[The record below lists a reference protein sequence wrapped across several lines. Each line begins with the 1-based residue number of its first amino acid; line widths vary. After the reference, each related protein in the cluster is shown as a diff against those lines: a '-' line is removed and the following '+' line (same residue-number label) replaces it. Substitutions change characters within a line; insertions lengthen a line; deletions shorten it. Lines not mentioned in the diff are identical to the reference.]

1 MPLPAFLTQRHGEL
15 HFEDLSLE
23 QLARTHGT
31 PLFVYSQA
39 AMLQALG
46 AYQRG
51 LAGRSHLICYAM
63 KANSSLAILQTL
75 VRAGCGLDIV
85 SGGELDRA
93 LAAGCAPERIIF
105 SGVGKTRSEMRRAL
119 EVGIGCFNVESRAEL
134 AVLDEVARAAGQVA
148 RVSLRVNPDVDA
160 RTHPYISTGLKDNKF
175 GIAHDE
181 VIATYRE
188 AASRPGLEVLGI
200 DCHIGSQITQAEPYL
215 DALER
220 VLDLVETIE
229 ADGLRLRH
237 LDFGGGLGIDYNGD
251 TPPAADVLWAQLLQR
266 LDARG
271 FGDRK
276 IVIEPGRSL
285 VGNAGV
291 CLTEVLYEK
300 PGEHK
305 NFLIVDAAMNDL
317 PRPAMYQAYHR
328 IEPVRAR
335 SDTAPTT
342 WDVVGPVCESGDWL
356 GREREL
362 AVRTGDVLAVL
373 SAGAYCM
380 SMASNYNTRGRAAE
394 LLVHGSEVRV
404 IRQRETAADQMRL
417 EMPLA

>member
-1 MPLPAFLTQRHGEL
+1 MPLPAYLTQRHGEL
-15 HFEDLSLE
+15 HVEDASLDA
-23 QLARTHGT
+23 LARAHGT
-31 PLFVYSQA
+31 PLFVYSKA

-51 LAGRSHLICYAM
+51 LAGRPHLICYAM

-85 SGGELDRA
+85 SGGELARA
-93 LAAGCAPERIIF
+93 LAAGCPPERIIF
-105 SGVGKTRSEMRRAL
+105 SGVGKTRAEMRRAL

-134 AVLDEVARAAGQVA
+134 AVLDEVARATGQRA
-148 RVSLRVNPDVDA
+148 RVSIRVNPDVDA
-160 RTHPYISTGLKDNKF
+160 QTHPYISTGLKDNKF
-175 GIAHDE
+175 GIAHGE
-181 VIATYRE
+181 VIDTYRQ
-188 AASRPGLEVLGI
+188 AAACAGLEVVGI
-200 DCHIGSQITQAEPYL
+200 DCHIGSQITQSAPYL

-220 VLDLVETIE
+220 VLDLVEAIE
-229 ADGLRLRH
+229 RTGLH
-237 LDFGGGLGIDYNGD
+237 LKHIDFGGGLGIDYHGD
-251 TPPAADVLWAQLLQR
+251 TPPAADELWAKLLRR

-271 FGDRK
+271 FGERQ
-276 IVIEPGRSL
+276 IMIEPGRSI

-291 CLTEVLYEK
+291 CLTEVLYQK

-328 IEPVRAR
+328 IEPVRPRTDA
-335 SDTAPTT
+335 TPLT

-356 GREREL
+356 GRDREL
-362 AVRTGDVLAVL
+362 AVHPGDVLAVL

-394 LLVHGSEVRV
+394 VLVDGAQATV

-417 EMPLA
+417 ETPLP

>member
-1 MPLPAFLTQRHGEL
+1 MPLPAYLTQRHGEL
-15 HFEDLSLE
+15 HVEDASLDA
-23 QLARTHGT
+23 LARAHGT
-31 PLFVYSQA
+31 PLFVYSKA

-51 LAGRSHLICYAM
+51 LAGRPHLICYAM

-85 SGGELDRA
+85 SGGELARA
-93 LAAGCAPERIIF
+93 LAAGCPPERIIF
-105 SGVGKTRSEMRRAL
+105 SGVGKTRAEMRRAL

-134 AVLDEVARAAGQVA
+134 AVLDEVARATGQRA
-148 RVSLRVNPDVDA
+148 RVSIRVNPDVDA
-160 RTHPYISTGLKDNKF
+160 QTHPYISTGLKDNKF
-175 GIAHDE
+175 GIAHGE
-181 VIATYRE
+181 VIDTYRQ
-188 AASRPGLEVLGI
+188 AAACAGLEVVGI
-200 DCHIGSQITQAEPYL
+200 DCHIGSQITQSAPYL

-220 VLDLVETIE
+220 VLDLVEAIE
-229 ADGLRLRH
+229 RTGLH
-237 LDFGGGLGIDYNGD
+237 LKHIDFGGGLGIDYHGD
-251 TPPAADVLWAQLLQR
+251 TPPAADELWAKLLRR

-271 FGDRK
+271 FGERQ
-276 IVIEPGRSL
+276 IMIEPGRSI

-291 CLTEVLYEK
+291 CLTEVLYQK

-328 IEPVRAR
+328 IEPVRPRTDA
-335 SDTAPTT
+335 TPLA

-356 GREREL
+356 GRDREL
-362 AVRTGDVLAVL
+362 AVQPGDVLAVL

-394 LLVHGSEVRV
+394 VLVDGAQATV

-417 EMPLA
+417 ETPLP

>member
-1 MPLPAFLTQRHGEL
+1 MSLPAFLTQRHGEL

-188 AASRPGLEVLGI
+188 AASRPGLEVVGI

-220 VLDLVETIE
+220 VLDLVEAIE

-251 TPPAADVLWAQLLQR
+251 TPPAADALWAQLLQR

-417 EMPLA
+417 EMLLA